1 MAVVLSSVASVQDL
15 VSGLVFSLL
24 LSVDVSITLK
34 AEVFMETNLFTVFQA
49 VKSEC
54 ASLWGLS
61 TGPIEQGIA
70 ESSLAVVKR

>member
-1 MAVVLSSVASVQDL
+1 MLSSVASVQDL

-24 LSVDVSITLK
+24 LSVDVSITLN
-34 AEVFMETNLFTVFQA
+34 AEVLIETNLFTVFQA

-61 TGPIEQGIA
+61 TMPIEQGIA